1 MLDTTHLSLSRSKKK
16 KLDTLLRL
24 RQNHA
29 HFLHTRN
36 ETKTLPFGNVKA
48 SAKSSHHEDF
58 ADVFTFGWFGGAFFI
73 MGAQK
78 SAILADPISTFYKVD
93 IGCS

>member
-1 MLDTTHLSLSRSKKK
+1 VLDTTHLSLSRSKKK
-16 KLDTLLRL
+16 IKLDTLL

-29 HFLHTRN
+29 HFLRTQN
-36 ETKTLPFGNVKA
+36 ATKTLPFGNVKA

-58 ADVFTFGWFGGAFFI
+58 ADVLTFGWFGGAFFI

-78 SAILADPISTFYKVD
+78 SAIMADPISTFYKVD